1 MVAEAKCKIVES
13 VFGALLEAEADDSLD
28 GVCLLKG
35 GSCRKIEIV
44 QQDRTAVVGISR
56 RGDLKDL
63 AIAMFT
69 LSGEPELLR
78 SWAECETVSVELAN
92 QLIPA
97 TLVAHDKK
105 WAVVVMDE
113 APGLIDELP
122 SGPLCF
128 VVPCNLIAPADPVPN
143 EIPEDIG
150 ALVPTS
156 A

>member
-1 MVAEAKCKIVES
+1 MVADANCKIVDS
-13 VFGALLEAEADDSLD
+13 VFGALLKAEADDSFS

-35 GSCRKIEIV
+35 GSRRKIDIV
-44 QQDRTAVVGISR
+44 EQDRQAVVVISC
-56 RGDLKDL
+56 RGDLNDL

-69 LSGEPELLR
+69 FHEEPALLAG
-78 SWAECETVSVELAN
+78 WASRETVNVELGSG
-92 QLIPA
+92 LIPA

-122 SGPLCF
+122 SGHVCF
-128 VVPCNLIAPADPVPN
+128 VVPCNLIAPADPAPN
-143 EIPEDIG
+143 EIPDDVE
-150 ALVPTS
+150 ALVAAS